1 MGQSMSGTGGPD
13 ALYDATIQQACTWT
27 GCLSFP
33 GHEGSERG
41 RPAKDAVSTTDIL
54 CTAPAAI
61 VRRPGRVQTCA
72 IRPPEAPRQ
81 HAGAGRQASNWLT
94 TQVVSWL
101 WADGLPAQL
110 AVGSIISCALQP
122 R

>member
-27 GCLSFP
+27 ACLSFP

-41 RPAKDAVSTTDIL
+41 RPAKDAVSRTDIL

-61 VRRPGRVQTCA
+61 VRPSAASKLVPSGLQTPRA
-72 IRPPEAPRQ
+72 SKPE
-81 HAGAGRQASNWLT
+81 QASNWLT

-110 AVGSIISCALQP
+110 AVESIISCALQP